1 MAVSAR
7 RAAGYRK
14 FRDRRE
20 RAAPAFLPPLAWS
33 ASFSLV
39 GCASFHLSPMSHH
52 RTRHA
57 PMCLEPEGRIHG
69 KRCEHGI
76 YDARSLHAR
85 RHPPSSVRRAVLWA
99 TLSHAVLVHVKARR
113 EEASLALPVTK
124 ARPAEPCR
132 AAQRPGSS
140 LPHMQSYRSGTR
152 RLYGIPWRTVLRLVG
167 CSSHLRGGERR
178 PSTRICLRH
187 VLSTR
192 ARQPTTAQHGEAAR
206 RERASTVQC
215 ANAFFSNLTGGMTHV
230 NTCVRDAMANA
241 RCWSARD

>member
-1 MAVSAR
+1 MASRGRNSLARDTPTRPTEQVSAIRRPVAVSAR

-113 EEASLALPVTK
+113 EEASHALPVTK

-140 LPHMQSYRSGTR
+140 LPHNAVVSFRHAPPLWHSMAHCAAFSRLLITLARRRKATERAHMPPACTFYTRTAVNHRATR
-152 RLYGIPWRTVLRLVG
+152 R
-167 CSSHLRGGERR
+167 GGA
-178 PSTRICLRH
+178 S
-187 VLSTR
+187 R
-192 ARQPTTAQHGEAAR
+192 ARVHRAM
-206 RERASTVQC
+206 RERI
-215 ANAFFSNLTGGMTHV
+215 L
-230 NTCVRDAMANA
+230 
-241 RCWSARD
+241 

>member
-113 EEASLALPVTK
+113 EEASHALPVTK

-167 CSSHLRGGERR
+167 CSSHCAAEKGD
-178 PSTRICLRH
+178 
-187 VLSTR
+187 R
-192 ARQPTTAQHGEAAR
+192 ARAYASGMYFLHAHGSQPPRNTAR
-206 RERASTVQC
+206 RRVASARPPC
-215 ANAFFSNLTGGMTHV
+215 
-230 NTCVRDAMANA
+230 NA
-241 RCWSARD
+241 RTHSLVI